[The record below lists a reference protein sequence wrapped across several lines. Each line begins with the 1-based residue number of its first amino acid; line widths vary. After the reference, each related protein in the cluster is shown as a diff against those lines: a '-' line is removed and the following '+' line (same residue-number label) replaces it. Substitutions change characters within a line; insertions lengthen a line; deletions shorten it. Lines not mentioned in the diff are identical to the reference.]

1 MKNFIALFLL
11 FVSTT
16 AYAQCPS
23 GNCGINRPTTF
34 GNRVSRLSFYQPP
47 YSYLNSGQADIEP
60 WQFGQANVRVW
71 QPRWSYAHPVIRPR
85 TFVVPRQRA
94 FFAPGFVVVHPPQ
107 AYYYSNLTGYQG
119 NFSYGTCN

>member
-23 GNCGINRPTTF
+23 GNCGISRSTTF
-34 GNRVSRLSFYQPP
+34 GSRVSRLSFYQPP

-60 WQFGQANVRVW
+60 WQ
-71 QPRWSYAHPVIRPR
+71 PRWSYARPVIRPR
-85 TFVVPRQRA
+85 TLVVSPYNRPLVVPRSRA

-107 AYYYSNLTGYQG
+107 AYYYGNVIGYQG